1 MATWWTPLRLTSWS
15 AEAVAQRAIYEADD
29 TGEADVARN
38 LESHF
43 RVWAI
48 GAFAIRSAE
57 AVRRYRDLAKP
68 DVKARLSDA
77 MMLLE
82 EGWAPAEVEARL
94 STTGQPGA
102 TTDPGAYLQAHRE
115 ALAMDVAAGRL
126 TMEEWARRYQGL
138 AVATLTLNA
147 DPKSVLAMLDRT
159 LFANGEGTAPR
170 MPVAQSSAD
179 TSPIQAARAA
189 VEARRKAMDTP

>member
-1 MATWWTPLRLTSWS
+1 MATWWTPLRLTSWA
-15 AEAVAQRAIYEADD
+15 AEAVAQRAVYEADD

-94 STTGQPGA
+94 EAHARPGA
-102 TTDPGAYLQAHRE
+102 AADPGAYLQAHRE
-115 ALAMDVAAGRL
+115 ALAMDIAAGRL
-126 TMEEWARRYQGL
+126 TMEEWARRYHGI
-138 AVATLTLNA
+138 AVASLTLNA

-159 LFANGEGTAPR
+159 LFANPAATAPR
-170 MPVAQSSAD
+170 MPNLNAAADGTPEGFFSSMNKD
-179 TSPIQAARAA
+179 
-189 VEARRKAMDTP
+189 EA